1 MYQTFQSLK
10 CGWFSPYSPSLLLA
24 SITLFKR
31 FTVTLSISKTNA
43 RYIQLMITIREWIL
57 ITRSLTRKVCHLV
70 NKLLVIYPIDRN
82 YCIVVKHNIC
92 IMVTDIKVAQTR
104 SEYRIPFTDATS
116 TKDSICT
123 LDHLPLQTFHL
134 LIKSLE
140 F

>member
-24 SITLFKR
+24 SMTLFKR
-31 FTVTLSISKTNA
+31 FTVTLSILKTSA

-82 YCIVVKHNIC
+82 YCIVLKHKLC
-92 IMVTDIKVAQTR
+92 IMVTVIKETLTR
-104 SEYRIPFTDATS
+104 SECRIPFTDATS
-116 TKDSICT
+116 TRNI
-123 LDHLPLQTFHL
+123 
-134 LIKSLE
+134 I
-140 F
+140 